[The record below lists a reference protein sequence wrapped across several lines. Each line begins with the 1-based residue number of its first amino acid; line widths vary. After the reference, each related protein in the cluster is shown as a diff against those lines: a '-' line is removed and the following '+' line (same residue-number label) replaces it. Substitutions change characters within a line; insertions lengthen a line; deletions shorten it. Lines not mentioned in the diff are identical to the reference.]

1 MIELGK
7 TYENRSISAIKL
19 SLPSSSGST
28 PPSILSR
35 KVWRNLRWPW
45 QSPPEGEPD
54 EQEKKLGL
62 VIAAEAHAREWI
74 SSASSLYFAEKVL
87 SLVSEYQAPEEPSP
101 APPATKRKSKHVHWS
116 RQSWSQL
123 FRDDSHERRRR
134 RRESKG
140 KGKATKHHG
149 KGGPHAKGRKRKGNR
164 KHRDSGRH
172 PSPMSPSQAYELLEK
187 FSITLV
193 PLSNPDGYAYTWQDG
208 GNRMWRKN
216 RQPAEE
222 GENAGDCVGID
233 VNRNWVSACSKKKR

>member
-1 MIELGK
+1 MLHRMSSDRLGRPYIA
-7 TYENRSISAIKL
+7 TIPTEDDDPYGESQGYERAGGVV
-19 SLPSSSGST
+19 GSKDDGDFSDDEVGDMERGFA
-28 PPSILSR
+28 PR
-35 KVWRNLRWPW
+35 KAVTN
-45 QSPPEGEPD
+45 G
-54 EQEKKLGL
+54 
-62 VIAAEAHAREWI
+62 
-74 SSASSLYFAEKVL
+74 
-87 SLVSEYQAPEEPSP
+87 
-101 APPATKRKSKHVHWS
+101 
-116 RQSWSQL
+116 
-123 FRDDSHERRRR
+123 
-134 RRESKG
+134 KG

-172 PSPMSPSQAYELLEK
+172 SSPMSPSQAYELLEK